1 MNVNPKDRTRV
12 RSTKGEKPPESPPK
26 PYAAIP
32 VSALDSD
39 AYINLSDAAVRLLVE
54 LTRRHGGWNNG
65 ALFVSFK
72 TLATRGMKSRA
83 KVSRAFDELVMAGF
97 IVMTRAGSREE
108 NAAARYALLWMPATR
123 TNKDG
128 SRKEMPLMPS
138 PYQISR
144 FLMTQP
150 VTKETRLKGRAKLNQ
165 AAKIE
170 REVYG
175 KDDAQQ
181 DRTGVFTSVPP
192 GGKGSG
198 QKTAEMVPPG
208 GKGVTALRNRH
219 YRPAVQPCT
228 AQRYGFNKS
237 WTTRRFKFKQ
247 PKSCHVESR

>member
-1 MNVNPKDRTRV
+1 
-12 RSTKGEKPPESPPK
+12 
-26 PYAAIP
+26 
-32 VSALDSD
+32 
-39 AYINLSDAAVRLLVE
+39 
-54 LTRRHGGWNNG
+54 
-65 ALFVSFK
+65 
-72 TLATRGMKSRA
+72 MKSRA